1 MARRHVR
8 WLVLFMLL
16 FSSIALAQ
24 ETSEVVPS
32 IYLDQ
37 SREFLFRV
45 SWDWPRGL
53 RSQYRV
59 TVGEQTLSPELL
71 ADYDILILPASSG
84 TVEYS
89 PEEIE
94 AIKDYLEA
102 GGGVLL
108 CNPGYTPSTPATKLL
123 MNLGLLTLRF
133 SINKATGELRTPAGE
148 PLGVEAWGGNTI
160 NILANRMPE
169 GFSVGVV
176 DAQDRPVL
184 LTGTLGQGRF
194 AMVSDDAVL
203 FINNGRELTPGGV
216 ELLQWLGEHRIGK
229 NQGYVAQRLYP
240 ELTLTHGE
248 ITVHYSQVLKD
259 YVELIIEHA
268 DEIFEFLEDYHGHA
282 LSQMRVVLLA
292 CAGSGYAAG
301 GEVGIG
307 VLGERANVI
316 EVMGHELTHEW
327 VRPAILPSTMNEA
340 WAIIMGLRV
349 TNLVGFAEHYEEEMA
364 RLKNAYENAKTLGV
378 NMDLRLTK
386 EETGDHWFG
395 FIGKVLQLVET
406 AEAMYGDH
414 FSRDFFTLAIQRI
427 QEGKAHSPLTIRD
440 IANVAGEVLNMDP
453 EVIYERLQGGH

>member
-1 MARRHVR
+1 M
-8 WLVLFMLL
+8 
-16 FSSIALAQ
+16 
-24 ETSEVVPS
+24 
-32 IYLDQ
+32 
-37 SREFLFRV
+37 
-45 SWDWPRGL
+45 
-53 RSQYRV
+53 
-59 TVGEQTLSPELL
+59 
-71 ADYDILILPASSG
+71 
-84 TVEYS
+84 
-89 PEEIE
+89 
-94 AIKDYLEA
+94 
-102 GGGVLL
+102 LL

-133 SINKATGELRTPAGE
+133 SINKATGELRTPRGA
-148 PLGVEAWGGNTI
+148 LGVEAWGGNTI

-176 DAQDRPVL
+176 DARIVRSCSPEPLARGGL
-184 LTGTLGQGRF
+184 LWSVMMRCFSSTTVGSL
-194 AMVSDDAVL
+194 
-203 FINNGRELTPGGV
+203 P
-216 ELLQWLGEHRIGK
+216 LGEWSFCSGWGNRIGK